1 LDVLN
6 PMSANLVGLA
16 RMAAGR
22 VAEAVP
28 VFEDLMARVPEMSF
42 PVANLLRAKAF
53 LEDWAAVDRLLDP
66 SAKVVAAGAKLTRVA
81 D

>member
-1 LDVLN
+1 MGRYTSGWYSRNIGQVRESLEETERAYRLAVLN
-6 PMSANLVGLA
+6 PMSANLVALA

-42 PVANLLRAKAF
+42 PLR
-53 LEDWAAVDRLLDP
+53 
-66 SAKVVAAGAKLTRVA
+66 T
-81 D
+81 